1 MNHALSEQNTVVT
14 GGGAEIGV
22 AIAEAPATQGPK
34 VTLMGQTRVLWLC
47 LPGSDA
53 ITGQAIA
60 VAGGE
65 ILQ

>member
-1 MNHALSEQNTVVT
+1 MNHALSEQSTVVT
-14 GGGAEIGV
+14 GGAEIGV
-22 AIAEAPATQGPK
+22 AIAEALATQGPK